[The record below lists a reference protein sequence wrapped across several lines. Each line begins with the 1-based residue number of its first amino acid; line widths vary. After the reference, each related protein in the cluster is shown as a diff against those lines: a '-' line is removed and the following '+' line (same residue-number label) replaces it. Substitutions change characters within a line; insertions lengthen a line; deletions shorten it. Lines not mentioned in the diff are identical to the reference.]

1 MTIKK
6 IGRIDSEQQIE
17 PIHIISGLA
26 GALSGQVD
34 WEDKTPLIDI
44 EFPIFVGDKVIKLSL
59 PINKKALKE
68 NDNEVLSLFVDGEF
82 KLIDKKYHGLYLY
95 KKNLFYVQTE
105 MIGKHTNE
113 ETILTIKKMVLSE
126 DAKIQK
132 LKKEVELLE
141 RLSTQDF
148 KNKRSIIPDEVKL
161 FVFNRD
167 EGKCVSCGSKENL
180 QFDHIIPVA
189 KGGSSSDENVQ
200 LLCQQCNLKK
210 SDNLII

>member
-6 IGRIDSEQQIE
+6 LGRIDSKQEIE
-17 PIHIISGLA
+17 AIHLPRGIFDV
-26 GALSGQVD
+26 LSIQYD
-34 WEDKTPLIDI
+34 FEDTTTEI
-44 EFPIFVGDKVIKLSL
+44 EFSIFSVDKVFKIFVLV
-59 PINKKALKE
+59 NKKALKE

-167 EGKCVSCGSKENL
+167 EGKCISCGSKENL
-180 QFDHIIPVA
+180 QFDHIIPIA
-189 KGGSSSDENVQ
+189 KGGSNSEENVQ

-210 SDNLII
+210 SDNLTI